1 MLNFCCGTP
10 ERRLNFHFCNS
21 NQITWLLSFRI
32 KFFACKDSTCSFR
45 SFTLM
50 KNISETNIA
59 SIYLFS
65 IYIFVFIF
73 YTLSFTVSLFI
84 LNFISSHVLYIMFQY
99 IASFFICICLYL
111 AFSIRSLLLSFR
123 SFFL

>member
-111 AFSIRSLLLSFR
+111 TFSIRSLHLSFR